1 MTIIDSDLVPALLIQ
16 KLKRRDISLIDNK
29 TNEVI
34 LIDNK
39 LSDTIKSYYERQVKE
54 NGNKEVM

>member
-1 MTIIDSDLVPALLIQ
+1 MTIIDSDLVPASLIE
-16 KLKRRDISLIDNK
+16 KLKRRDIALLDNR

-39 LSDTIKSYYERQVKE
+39 LNDTIKSYYERQVKE
-54 NGNKEVM
+54 HGNKEVM